1 MQPAVNPLTDYFYQY
16 EATIMGILAD
26 RGVGKSALMTAIAH
40 EEFVRANNSGTK
52 AGKDFKIY
60 HNNFLNEDWEGW
72 NVDGSK
78 TDRVVSFGLEDI
90 LHTVDSGESK
100 IRNGLILIDEIS
112 SIQDNR
118 YSSASIGGI
127 LFSHFIIMIRKQG
140 CSIIWTGQRENT
152 IDQRLKSQCD
162 IICYPVVAK
171 KDKGKG
177 IVGATYVYQNG
188 TYTFSG
194 NRKKMMYWDLKP
206 FFKAYDTMK
215 IIKSESISKNELYE
229 KKLEVQQDEIF
240 DKILDDLEKNQK
252 TTISTVQV
260 KKLIEKDLGIVWD
273 LKRVEENLK
282 LMASPTAKNKSLFD
296 FSIYA

>member
-1 MQPAVNPLTDYFYQY
+1 LQQEVNPLTDYFYQY
-16 EATIMGILAD
+16 DATIMGILAD

-52 AGKDFKIY
+52 AGKAFKIY
-60 HNNFLNEDWEGW
+60 HNNFLLEDWSGW
-72 NVDGSK
+72 HVDGVK

-162 IICYPVVAK
+162 VIAYPVTSK
-171 KDKGKG
+171 QDKGKG
-177 IVGATYVYQNG
+177 IVGCTYVYQNG
-188 TYTFSG
+188 TFTYAG

-206 FFKAYDTMK
+206 YFKAYDTMR
-215 IIKSESISKNELYE
+215 IIKSESMSKNDLYE
-229 KKLEVQQDEIF
+229 KKLEIQQDEIF
-240 DKILDDLEKNQK
+240 DKILDNLEKRQK
-252 TTISTVQV
+252 TKISTMEV
-260 KKLIEKDLGIVWD
+260 KKLIEKELNIVWD

-282 LMASPTAKNKSLFD
+282 LMATPTVKNKSLFD